1 MCHTT
6 VSSPQP
12 FAHPNGSMQLHL
24 WSVPHHF
31 LCCPV
36 HLWFTFSTRLCVCVC
51 VCVRARAER
60 VGVCAWEGGSAEAV
74 NACVAQLRV
83 SQRASWALSNVQIFT
98 LTFPIHD
105 VAQTKIHT
113 FVTCTAALP

>member
-1 MCHTT
+1 MAPCNYIYGLFRIT
-6 VSSPQP
+6 SSVVLCIC
-12 FAHPNGSMQLHL
+12 GLL
-24 WSVPHHF
+24 SVR
-31 LCCPV
+31 V
-36 HLWFTFSTRLCVCVC
+36 CVCVC